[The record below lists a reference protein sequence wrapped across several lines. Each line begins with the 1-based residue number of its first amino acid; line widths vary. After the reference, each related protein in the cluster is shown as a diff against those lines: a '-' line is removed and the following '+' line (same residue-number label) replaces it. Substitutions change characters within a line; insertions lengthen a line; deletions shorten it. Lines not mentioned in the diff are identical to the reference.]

1 MKIRYKRSRSIFYLT
16 MTVIWTI
23 LLIVNIMYA
32 DSSNWTFW
40 IWIILPIGYISSYI
54 FEYTNQYLTVEK
66 GSIYRNSLFPKKLE
80 LNKIKTFKKFAGDY
94 ILQTDQ
100 NELRINTT
108 LIDQDSLKELDQIL
122 TIHHK

>member
-1 MKIRYKRSRSIFYLT
+1 
-16 MTVIWTI
+16 
-23 LLIVNIMYA
+23 MYA